1 MSKKVALV
9 DLDYTISDWHGSM
22 IPELLKL
29 ESSDEVGKYDYSNT
43 WKLEAQYP
51 HISNRIKAIM
61 SKRGF
66 WKNLKPIEAGMQLYR
81 YINERFK
88 TYIVTKANKYCDL
101 VWGEKAEWVHK
112 NLGYDVNLMV
122 VTDKEQ
128 IKGDLLFDDD
138 TRNVVSFLKTN
149 PQGKVIIPI
158 RPHNASFTIRSD
170 INPKRYC
177 MWDDSPTNHY
187 ISGEIKLDV
196 GNDKIGKKFCY
207 DFTLPH
213 RIINEVLAQD

>member
-1 MSKKVALV
+1 MKKIALC
-9 DLDYTISDWHGSM
+9 DLDFCLVSWSEGM
-22 IPELLKL
+22 ILELRKL
-29 ESSDEVGKYDYSNT
+29 EHPDEVGKYDYSNT

-138 TRNVVSFLKTN
+138 TRNVEPFLKIN
-149 PQGKVIIPI
+149 PNGRVIMPI
-158 RPHNASFTIRSD
+158 RPHNKLYQRKNVYMWAENPTEEYVDSF
-170 INPKRYC
+170 
-177 MWDDSPTNHY
+177 
-187 ISGEIKLDV
+187 SGLTKT
-196 GNDKIGKKFCY
+196 CY
-207 DFTLPH
+207 DFRMPH
-213 RIINEVLAQD
+213 KVIDEVLAQD